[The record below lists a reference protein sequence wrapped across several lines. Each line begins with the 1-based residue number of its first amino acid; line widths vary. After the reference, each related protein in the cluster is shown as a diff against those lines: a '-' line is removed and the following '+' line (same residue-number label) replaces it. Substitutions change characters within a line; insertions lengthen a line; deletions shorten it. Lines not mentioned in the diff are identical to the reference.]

1 MSTKTIWFGGAAACV
16 LLSIA
21 GSAAAQGAGD
31 QVEELVVTARK
42 IEENVQDIPVAVT
55 AISGAN
61 LERKNFQE
69 VRDLKALAP
78 GMVFGGGNAPGS
90 VNPSLRGQTQP
101 DNTLSTD
108 SAVALYV
115 DNIVLPRA
123 YGLRANMVDVE
134 RVEVLRGPQGT
145 LYGKNTTG
153 GLINVITKQ
162 PGPDYGASLRMTWGN
177 FGAWGAQGIVN
188 IPLGENM
195 GLRLVADRNH
205 HDTYGYDGGGRP
217 SAYADNSYLRA
228 KFRGEWG
235 PLEVRFFAGYT
246 SSSLSELFKLRGLA
260 PATATTPEGNQLTRE
275 AALELFG
282 ADTPAAWALAL
293 PIVRAYQFGDH
304 YSSGGTFQAR
314 ENDYARDVGLQ
325 LDYALTDDIKLRSI
339 TGYRSLAFAFP
350 DDLDGTPFIGTHPRR
365 AAQDDFISEE
375 VQLLGGDEKL
385 NWVVGGYGSWEHGKE
400 YSTTATLPYRLTPT
414 RLTQLNLTNGKLVSQ
429 SYAVFGQVN
438 WAFAEGWAATVGA
451 RYTRDKREL
460 ISQNRTFFNGATFT
474 CSVPVV
480 FRPDPNFCLGTFS
493 KTFKEPT
500 WTASLTY
507 KPSEDFTVYGKV
519 SRGYRSGGQ
528 QYRGSGSVEAFQP
541 FLPETVIEY
550 EAGLKSEFFDRTL
563 RVNLAA
569 FYDKISDVQRSV
581 IIQVPSTGA
590 TATVQTNAARATI
603 KGIELDGTWRITRDF
618 TINGAISK
626 IDPKYQEF
634 NDFVLG
640 DRSGE
645 DWPTPKFQYSIDG
658 TYAHSTPLGDLSAT
672 LTWAYE
678 SKRNLAP
685 AALLK
690 DWVTQ
695 KGYGTL
701 NGRIT
706 LEIESQNVT
715 VAAFARN
722 ITDKETFVA
731 VVSFDR
737 SLGWNVAAPGEPRT
751 YGISITKRFG
761 NP

>member
-1 MSTKTIWFGGAAACV
+1 MSARHHWFGGAAACV
-16 LLSIA
+16 LMAVA
-21 GSAAAQGAGD
+21 GVAAAQTTD
-31 QVEELVVTARK
+31 TQIEEVVVTARK

-55 AISGAN
+55 AISGAA

-115 DNIVLPRA
+115 DNVVLPRA
-123 YGLRANMVDVE
+123 YGLRANMVDVA

-153 GLINVITKQ
+153 GLINVITNQ
-162 PGPDYGASLRMTWGN
+162 PGPDYGASLKMTWGN
-177 FGAWGAQGIVN
+177 FGAWGAQAIVN

-205 HDTYGYDGGGRP
+205 HDTYGYDGAGRP
-217 SAYADNSYLRA
+217 SAYADNSFLRA
-228 KFRGEWG
+228 KFKGEWG

-293 PIVRAYQFGDH
+293 PIVRSYQFGDH
-304 YSSGGTFQAR
+304 YSSGGTFPAR

-325 LDYALTDDIKLRSI
+325 LDYQLTDDIAFRSI

-350 DDLDGTPFIGTHPRR
+350 DDLDGTPFTGTHPRR

-375 VQLLGGDEKL
+375 AQLLGGDETL
-385 NWVVGGYGSWEHGKE
+385 NWVIGGYGSWEHGKE
-400 YSTTATLPYRLTPT
+400 YSTTATLPFRLTPT
-414 RLTQLNLTNGKLVSQ
+414 RLTQLNLTNGKLTSD
-429 SYAVFGQVN
+429 SWAVFGQVN
-438 WAFAEGWAATVGA
+438 WAFAEKWSVTVGG
-451 RYTRDKREL
+451 RYTTDKRGL
-460 ISQNRTFFNGATFT
+460 ISQNRTIFNGATFS

-507 KPSEDFTVYGKV
+507 QPSEDVTTYVKASHGF
-519 SRGYRSGGQ
+519 RSGGQ

-541 FLPETVIEY
+541 FLPETVNEY
-550 EAGLKSEFFDRTL
+550 EIGLKTEFFNRTL
-563 RVNLAA
+563 RLNLAA

-603 KGIELDGTWRITRDF
+603 KGIELDGTWRVTRDF
-618 TINGAISK
+618 TINGALSR

-645 DWPTPKFQYSIDG
+645 DWPTPKFQYSVDA
-658 TYAHSTPLGDLSAT
+658 TYAHATGVGDLSAT
-672 LTWAYE
+672 LSWAYE
-678 SKRNLAP
+678 ARRNLAP
-685 AALLK
+685 AALSRSL
-690 DWVTQ
+690 VTQ

-701 NGRIT
+701 NGRVT
-706 LEIESQNVT
+706 LDIESQGVT
-715 VAAFARN
+715 LAAFVRN
-722 ITDKETFVA
+722 ITDEETFVA

-751 YGISITKRFG
+751 YGVSITKRFG

>member
-1 MSTKTIWFGGAAACV
+1 MSIKQMLICGAAACV
-16 LLSIA
+16 LA
-21 GSAAAQGAGD
+21 AASAAAAQD
-31 QVEELVVTARK
+31 NQIEEVVVTARK

-55 AISGAN
+55 AISGEN

-123 YGLRANMVDVE
+123 YGLRANMIDVE

-162 PGPDYGASLRMTWGN
+162 PGSEFGASLRLSAGN
-177 FGAWGAQGIVN
+177 YSAWGAQAIVN

-205 HDTYGYDGGGRP
+205 HGTYGRDGAGRP
-217 SAYADNSYLRA
+217 SAYADNSFLRA
-228 KFRGEWG
+228 KFKGEWG
-235 PLEVRFFAGYT
+235 PFELRFFAGYT

-293 PIVRAYQFGDH
+293 PIVRSYQFLPH
-304 YSSGGTFQAR
+304 YVSGGTFEAR

-325 LDYALTDDIKLRSI
+325 MDYKLTDDMTLRSI

-350 DDLDGTPFIGTHPRR
+350 DDLDGTPFTGTHPRR
-365 AAQDDFISEE
+365 AAQDDFISQE
-375 VQLLGGDEKL
+375 VQLLGGDKHF
-385 NWVVGGYGSWEHGKE
+385 NWVFGAYGSWEHGKE
-400 YSTTATLPYRLTPT
+400 YSTTSTLPFRLTPT
-414 RLTQLNLTNGKLVSQ
+414 RLTQLNLTNGKLVSR
-429 SYAVFGQVN
+429 SSAVFGQAN
-438 WAFAEGWAATVGA
+438 WEFAPNWSATLGG
-451 RYTRDKREL
+451 RYTRDIREL

-507 KPSEDFTVYGKV
+507 KPSEDITTYVKA

-550 EAGLKSEFFDRTL
+550 EVGLKTEFLDHTL
-563 RVNLAA
+563 RLNLAA

-603 KGIELDGTWRITRDF
+603 KGIELDGTWRITHEF
-618 TINGAISK
+618 TLNGAISK
-626 IDPKYQEF
+626 IDPQYKEF
-634 NDFVLG
+634 RDFVLG

-645 DWPTPKFQYSIDG
+645 DWPTPKFQYSVDG
-658 TYAHSTPLGDLSAT
+658 TWRHETAIGDLSAT
-672 LTWAYE
+672 LSWAYE

-690 DWVTQ
+690 TWVTQ
-695 KGYGTL
+695 KGFGTL
-701 NGRIT
+701 NGRVT
-706 LEIESQNVT
+706 LDVPSQDVT
-715 VAAFARN
+715 IAAFVRN

-737 SLGWNVAAPGEPRT
+737 SLGWNVGAPGEPRT
-751 YGISITKRFG
+751 YGIQITKRLG
-761 NP
+761 AP